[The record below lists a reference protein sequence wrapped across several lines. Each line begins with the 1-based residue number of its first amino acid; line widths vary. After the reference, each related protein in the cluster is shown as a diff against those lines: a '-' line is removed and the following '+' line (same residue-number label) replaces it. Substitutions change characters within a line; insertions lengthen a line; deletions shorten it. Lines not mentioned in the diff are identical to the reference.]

1 MRGCVGA
8 VDGLLLR
15 TNAPR
20 SREVGN
26 VQSYYSGHYKSHGAN
41 CQALADHRCRFIYM
55 SIKCPGGTNDARAY
69 KNTTLP
75 TLVED
80 LPIGKF
86 IVGDAAY
93 TVGEHL
99 LTPFAGAS
107 RSEKK
112 KDTYNYY
119 LSQCRIRIEMAF
131 GRCINMWRFFKTK
144 SSVLVLN
151 LVKCFYVLQFCI
163 ITALRN
169 TLKNTDLIHMMME
182 HLLYLRSII
191 NNQE

>member
-1 MRGCVGA
+1 MDIGITAGLSKTIFYEYAHRCITAVNRCEKLRYHFPKTPHQIKHAVEGFKSVSTQGVMRGCVGA
-8 VDGLLLR
+8 VDGLLIR

-26 VQSYYSGHYKSHGAN
+26 VQSYYSGHYKLHGAN

-55 SIKCPGGTNDARAY
+55 SIQCPGGTNDARAY

-75 TLVED
+75 SLVED

-119 LSQCRIRIEMAF
+119 LSQCRI
-131 GRCINMWRFFKTK
+131 
-144 SSVLVLN
+144 
-151 LVKCFYVLQFCI
+151 
-163 ITALRN
+163 
-169 TLKNTDLIHMMME
+169 
-182 HLLYLRSII
+182 
-191 NNQE
+191 